1 MERIGATIA
10 KNRKA
15 AGLSQGELA
24 ERLKTFGFN
33 PSVASVSSWEKDVSI
48 PNALQFLAVCK
59 VLDIKNIYGE
69 FEKEETS
76 GENLFEGLNEEGR
89 KKAAEYISLLL
100 LSEEFRE
107 KREDTEKNSDKFD
120 KSGKR
125 DKIGKIK
132 RAEKTV
138 KISETRQSVKTEKEI
153 VPVSEIKRS
162 VRILKLYNL
171 PASAGTGEF
180 LDGEDYTEVEVG
192 DEVSMAADF
201 GIRIKGNSMEPRY
214 NNGQTVWIKRCESLE
229 NGEIGI
235 FFLNGNAYC
244 KKLQK
249 SPEGVSLISLNPD
262 YKPINIREDD
272 ELAIF
277 GKVLN

>member
-1 MERIGATIA
+1 M
-10 KNRKA
+10 
-15 AGLSQGELA
+15 
-24 ERLKTFGFN
+24 
-33 PSVASVSSWEKDVSI
+33 
-48 PNALQFLAVCK
+48 
-59 VLDIKNIYGE
+59 
-69 FEKEETS
+69 
-76 GENLFEGLNEEGR
+76 
-89 KKAAEYISLLL
+89 
-100 LSEEFRE
+100 
-107 KREDTEKNSDKFD
+107 
-120 KSGKR
+120 

-132 RAEKTV
+132 RAGKTL
-138 KISETRQSVKTEKEI
+138 KISDIRRSAKTEKEI
-153 VPVSEIKRS
+153 VPASEIKRS

-244 KKLQK
+244 KKLKK

-262 YKPINIREDD
+262 YKPINIREED